1 MAKHKCPLPKG
12 VHRVRRKLASG
23 ASKFHFYAW
32 RGGPKFWESSSYCP
46 CQEPGFNEA
55 FAAEI
60 AAPKNS
66 VAYKYSETVDW
77 LVDQYLGSAAYLHT
91 IGKRS
96 QKDYK
101 LWLEKFRKEFG
112 CEPYKILEEW
122 EFSGEVQEW
131 RQAWVHSPKQYDYA
145 GAIVSILLNWACK
158 DRRLIKEHYCKE
170 FPKIY
175 KSNRSEIILSPSD
188 LERLYG
194 EAPDWG
200 KRMITVACETGLRP
214 SDLVKLNRRHLK
226 GEEGVRLLEVRTAKR
241 NKVAYIPVSKTL
253 EKHIQEM
260 PEGQQYFVVGG
271 SGIPISARWASQK
284 FREWRNKSKLP
295 LAEDGRE
302 KTLSDT
308 RGTAATR
315 LLDANLSL
323 KEIANFM
330 GWSIR
335 YAANVIEHYAKIS
348 PSESAAILAKL
359 EKAKKDEK
367 CKP

>member
-12 VHRVRRKLASG
+12 VHRVRRKLANG

-46 CQEPGFNEA
+46 CQETGFNEA
-55 FAAEI
+55 LATEI
-60 AAPKNS
+60 AAPKK
-66 VAYKYSETVDW
+66 ALALKYSETVDW
-77 LVDQYLGSAAYLHT
+77 LIDQYLTSAVYLHKLGT
-91 IGKRS
+91 RS
-96 QKDYK
+96 QADYK
-101 LWLEKFRKEFG
+101 LWLDKFRKEFG

-122 EFSGEVQEW
+122 EFGAEVQEW

-145 GAIVSILLNWACK
+145 GAIVSILLNWACN
-158 DRRLIKEHYCKE
+158 DRRLIRKHYCKE

-188 LERLYG
+188 LEKLFDV
-194 EAPDWG
+194 APVWG
-200 KRMITVACETGLRP
+200 KRMITIACETGLRP
-214 SDLVKLNRRHLK
+214 SDLVELNRSHLEGDK
-226 GEEGVRLLEVRTAKR
+226 GRRLLKVKTAKR
-241 NKVAYIPVSKTL
+241 QQIAYIPVSEALAKCINETPDTQ
-253 EKHIQEM
+253 H
-260 PEGQQYFVVGG
+260 YFIVGENG
-271 SGIPISARWASQK
+271 DAISARWASQK
-284 FREWRNKSKLP
+284 FSEWRNRSKVP
-295 LAEDGRE
+295 VAEDGRR

-323 KEIANFM
+323 KEIANYM

-335 YAANVIEHYAKIS
+335 YAANVIERYAKIS
-348 PSESAAILAKL
+348 PSESAVILTKL
-359 EKAKKDEK
+359 EKAKKDEN